1 MLIDRQS
8 GDENREIKID
18 PGETGEAERDAK

>member
-8 GDENREIKID
+8 GDEHREIKID
-18 PGETGEAERDAK
+18 PGETSETKRDAK